1 MEVKRMLTQ
10 IESTE
15 QFESAVNGYSPLL
28 VEFFQPWCKYCQAFF
43 PTLEEFAAQGTI
55 PVIQVS
61 GEEFPQIFDA
71 YGVDSYPT
79 LIVFRGGQPF
89 AKHAG
94 SMPME
99 ELKNKDKKALQ
110 A

>member
-1 MEVKRMLTQ
+1 MLTQ

-43 PTLEEFAAQGTI
+43 PPLEEFAAQGTI

-61 GEEFPQIFDA
+61 GAEFPQIFDA

-99 ELKNKDKKALQ
+99 ELKNWVEEALQ

>member
-1 MEVKRMLTQ
+1 M
-10 IESTE
+10 
-15 QFESAVNGYSPLL
+15 
-28 VEFFQPWCKYCQAFF
+28 
-43 PTLEEFAAQGTI
+43 
-55 PVIQVS
+55 IQVS

-99 ELKNKDKKALQ
+99 ELKNWVEEALQ

>member
-1 MEVKRMLTQ
+1 MMNEIKSV
-10 IESTE
+10 E
-15 QFESAVNGYSPLL
+15 QFEEAVNGYSPLL
-28 VEFFQPWCKYCQAFF
+28 VEFFQPWCQYCKAFR
-43 PTLEEFAAQGTI
+43 PTLEEFAQEGTI

-71 YGVDSYPT
+71 YGIDSYPT

-89 AKHAG
+89 EKHAG
-94 SMPME
+94 LMDLNDLQQFVNE
-99 ELKNKDKKALQ
+99 ALQ

>member
-1 MEVKRMLTQ
+1 MLTQ

-61 GEEFPQIFDA
+61 GGEFPQIFDA

-99 ELKNKDKKALQ
+99 ELKNWVEEALQ

>member
-1 MEVKRMLTQ
+1 M
-10 IESTE
+10 
-15 QFESAVNGYSPLL
+15 
-28 VEFFQPWCKYCQAFF
+28 
-43 PTLEEFAAQGTI
+43 
-55 PVIQVS
+55 IQVS

-71 YGVDSYPT
+71 YDVDSYPT

-99 ELKNKDKKALQ
+99 ELQNWVEEALQ